1 VNCKVLYIFPD
12 WEERA
17 YEGFLRDIES
27 QRFQEIVL
35 LNYLDGLHPLQTKS
49 IAKKIEDYCLA
60 QNILLVKLTLQ
71 KNDLIHNWAII
82 GNFILGRKVKD
93 EEVFIDITT
102 TPREVLWILLYNL
115 GKQIESIS
123 YFYHQPK
130 YYNKD
135 WLTRE
140 SESPRLLL
148 KHSGIIDPFKQ
159 TALLIITG
167 FDSERVNQIVNYF
180 DPKKVILAIQAG
192 KQFDN
197 EIRNNDGLFKIEGE
211 KEILNL
217 DAYDGDL
224 GFDTINDKIGELI
237 EDFNIVIA
245 SLGPKLTALSM
256 YKLFLFH
263 PEIALCYIPCKDFN
277 IEYSKGIGSTITG
290 NLEIANKK
298 QVNIDN

>member
-1 VNCKVLYIFPD
+1 MNCKVLFIFPD

-17 YEGFLRDIES
+17 YEGFLKDMKAQTFR
-27 QRFQEIVL
+27 EIVL
-35 LNYLDGLHPLQTKS
+35 VNYVDSLHSSATTSIVDKIKNFSIEEGISLAELN
-49 IAKKIEDYCLA
+49 
-60 QNILLVKLTLQ
+60 LQ
-71 KNDLIHNWAII
+71 KNDVISNWKHIED
-82 GNFILGRKVKD
+82 FIVNQEIESK
-93 EEVFIDITT
+93 EVFIDITT

-115 GKQIESIS
+115 GKKIESIS
-123 YFYHQPK
+123 YFYHQPQQ
-130 YYNKD
+130 YNKQ

-148 KHSGIIDPFKQ
+148 KHSGIIDPLKQ

-192 KQFDN
+192 NQFDN
-197 EIRNNDGLFKIEGE
+197 EIRNNDDLFEVEVE
-211 KEILNL
+211 KEILQI

-224 GFDTINDKIGELI
+224 GFNTINKKIGSLI
-237 EDFNIVIA
+237 ADFNIVIA

-277 IEYSKGIGSTITG
+277 IEYSKGIGSTIEG
-290 NLEIANKK
+290 NIKLSKK
-298 QVNIDN
+298 KI